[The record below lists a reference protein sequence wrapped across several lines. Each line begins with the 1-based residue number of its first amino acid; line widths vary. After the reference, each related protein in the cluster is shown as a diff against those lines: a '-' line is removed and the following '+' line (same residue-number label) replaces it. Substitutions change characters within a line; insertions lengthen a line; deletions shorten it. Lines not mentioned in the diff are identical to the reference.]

1 MKLGMNNLSKTIVT
15 STQYGS
21 NKDHIRIQN
30 IIAIQ
35 TLNGLNPLVS
45 KDQIFQE
52 LSLWSSS
59 SWTIWLKS
67 NNFSDLT
74 FLIDCQCIKSLQ

>member
-30 IIAIQ
+30 IIVIQ

-52 LSLWSSS
+52 LSL
-59 SWTIWLKS
+59 
-67 NNFSDLT
+67 
-74 FLIDCQCIKSLQ
+74 